1 MLTYWTSR
9 FKMRGVTPVPASGT
23 SDTYLRICP
32 VLCLPSWC
40 VLSFIKSHCY
50 GSCRRFTDLLFTGAV
65 RFLSRFRKRF
75 KRSEGGSITMRI
87 LSRLLFCNYNGPITS
102 QIRITVVNFVEI
114 PFKRL
119 KKETRIQVNNSTFVF
134 AAAIVFGSP
143 VVDWS
148 VG

>member
-1 MLTYWTSR
+1 
-9 FKMRGVTPVPASGT
+9 
-23 SDTYLRICP
+23 
-32 VLCLPSWC
+32 
-40 VLSFIKSHCY
+40 
-50 GSCRRFTDLLFTGAV
+50 
-65 RFLSRFRKRF
+65 
-75 KRSEGGSITMRI
+75 MRI